1 MEIVLYVLVALLGL
15 AVGSFLNVVISRV
28 PAGESVVR
36 PASRCPECGSAI
48 RAWQNVPV
56 LSWVALRGRCASC
69 REPISLQYP
78 AVELLT
84 AVAFVLVVVR
94 LDWSWSVPAYL
105 YLAAIGI
112 ALLVIDLQVHRLPN
126 KIVLPSYPVLAVLLG
141 LASWGGG
148 DLGSFVRALI
158 GGAILFG
165 AYLAMA
171 LAYPS
176 GMGFGDVKLAGL
188 LGAGLAFLGW
198 GELAVGGFAAFLLG
212 GVFSIGLL
220 LGRRAGRKSGIPFGP
235 WMIAGAALGLAGG
248 GALFD
253 AYLGLY

>member
-1 MEIVLYVLVALLGL
+1 LEIVLYVLVALLGL

-36 PASRCPECGSAI
+36 PASRCPGCGSAI

-84 AVAFVLVVVR
+84 AAAFVLVVVR
-94 LDWSWSVPAYL
+94 LDWSWSIPAYL

-112 ALLVIDLQVHRLPN
+112 ALLVIDLQTHRLPN
-126 KIVLPSYPVLAVLLG
+126 AIVLPSYPVLAVLLG
-141 LASWGGG
+141 LASWGAG

-165 AYLAMA
+165 AYFAMA
-171 LAYPS
+171 LAYPG

-220 LGRRAGRKSGIPFGP
+220 LVGRAGRKSGIPFGP
-235 WMIAGAALGLAGG
+235 WMIAGAALGLAAG